1 MLPEDCSQLPLRG
14 FGTLTVH
21 TTVLEHGRVRYSV
34 RGPHVHGA
42 FVVVPEILHGGP
54 VIPKTVYVQFG
65 DDTDG
70 GGWYSPRPEEPKVR
84 NARIHG
90 FTDSIDPRT
99 VTRRSHFLASLAVVL
114 RDNGTTYRIPDG
126 ARALTEAVIVA
137 IVKDWKQRPDRD
149 DLLLAAARHK
159 AETNAAHERGC
170 AEKQEAELDSVRN
183 DRVTARRRILQV
195 AGLVRRRQPAV
206 LPPALET
213 VSLPFFDRTGA
224 RMGVLRVREKE
235 VNALPGRVVYEV
247 QGGRVRGTFAVGP
260 DLYDTT
266 SAIPQ
271 GIYVSYGHPSS
282 SADWPRWSHEC
293 ADEPTVNGVQLSG
306 GWSHGGR
313 SADITTTYPEHLPA
327 QVRLG
332 PNTSTSA
339 PSATGRRASAVLRA
353 LALHYLARRDVDA
366 LRIATGKHR
375 TAHTRAASRN
385 ELDRLRARERHLA
398 ASVRRH
404 RTRERQ
410 FLDLL
415 TAPAVQDPAPVIR
428 LPQRGMELGQEAA

>member
-1 MLPEDCSQLPLRG
+1 MPLRG
-14 FGTLTVH
+14 YGTLTVH
-21 TTVLEHGRVRYSV
+21 TVVLDHGRVRYTV
-34 RGPHVHGA
+34 RGPHVRGVL
-42 FVVVPEILHGGP
+42 VVVPELRHGGP
-54 VIPKTVYVQFG
+54 VVPKTVYVQFG
-65 DDTDG
+65 DDTES

-90 FTDSIDPRT
+90 LTDSIDPRT
-99 VTRRSHFLASLAVVL
+99 VTRRSHFLASHAVVL
-114 RDNGTTYRIPDG
+114 RDDGTTHRIPDG
-126 ARALTEAVIVA
+126 ARALTAAVIVT
-137 IVKDWKQRPDRD
+137 IVKDWNTRPDRNE
-149 DLLLAAARHK
+149 LLLAAARHK
-159 AETNAAHERGC
+159 AEANAAHERSS
-170 AEKQEAELDSVRN
+170 AEKQEAELDSVRT
-183 DRVTARRRILQV
+183 DRVAARRRILQV

-206 LPPALET
+206 MPPALET
-213 VSLPFFDRTGA
+213 VRLPFFDRTGA

-247 QGGRVRGTFAVGP
+247 EGGRVRGTFAVGP

-282 SADWPRWSHEC
+282 SADWPRWSREC
-293 ADEPTVNGVQLSG
+293 TDEPTINGVQLSG

-313 SADITTTYPEHLPA
+313 SADITTTYPSCPPA
-327 QVRLG
+327 SVRLG

-339 PSATGRRASAVLRA
+339 PSATERRASAVLRA
-353 LALHYLARRDVDA
+353 LALHYLSRRDVDA

-375 TAHTRAASRN
+375 AAHTRAASRN
-385 ELDRLRARERHLA
+385 RLDRLRVRERRLV

-428 LPQRGMELGQEAA
+428 LPQREMELGQAAA